1 MSPAYEEGWLA
12 RSQLVS
18 LTGAKFQS
26 FKVKV
31 LTLKGFLG
39 ALGVSAVK
47 KVHATAA
54 DAANCGA

>member
-1 MSPAYEEGWLA
+1 MAGQKPTCEFNRGK
-12 RSQLVS
+12 
-18 LTGAKFQS
+18 G
-26 FKVKV
+26 FKVSRFKV

-39 ALGVSAVK
+39 ALRVSAVK